1 MFERK
6 SYPYGVPCW
15 VDTIQPDVEAAVAFY
30 SGLFGWECEDQMPPD
45 AGGNYYSAKLHGLE
59 VAAICAKAIG
69 QLLDF
74 KKTGLMPGFHTD
86 PSPESQ
92 LEASALIDA
101 VHGDVHQAVATALE
115 AADVREQD
123 LQ

>member
-1 MFERK
+1 MTANPETATYLAELE
-6 SYPYGVPCW
+6 SYWADAELGVN
-15 VDTIQPDVEAAVAFY
+15 DGEH
-30 SGLFGWECEDQMPPD
+30 MPKPP
-45 AGGNYYSAKLHGLE
+45 NPE
-59 VAAICAKAIG
+59 VAAEVAALCSKAIAG
-69 QLLDF
+69 LLDF
-74 KKTGLMPGFHTD
+74 KKTGIMPGFHTD

>member
-1 MFERK
+1 MTGSPVTLAYLRQMEAYWADAELGLNDG
-6 SYPYGVPCW
+6 SIAG
-15 VDTIQPDVEAAVAFY
+15 QPKPPSSDVAI
-30 SGLFGWECEDQMPPD
+30 
-45 AGGNYYSAKLHGLE
+45 E

-74 KKTGLMPGFHTD
+74 KKTGIMPGFHTD